1 MRVAI
6 RPIVERSPRRAAG
19 RSAGPLGQRHR
30 DRPRLA
36 VAHGRDLHLVAG
48 TLLAELMRIKGEGD
62 YNAIKTL
69 VDKYAVHFD
78 PALRDQ
84 VVSRYKQLDLPTYWA
99 GINTVLTAQLD
110 AKDSV
115 TAGIWLRF
123 SFRIWNTCV
132 MNGTSPASVTIR
144 I

>member
-48 TLLAELMRIKGEGD
+48 ALLAD
-62 YNAIKTL
+62 
-69 VDKYAVHFD
+69 D
-78 PALRDQ
+78 LRD
-84 VVSRYKQLDLPTYWA
+84 VRVR
-99 GINTVLTAQLD
+99 LD
-110 AKDSV
+110 ARAVDLGDDV
-115 TAGIWLRF
+115 AAHDDVLAADRAPRLAGADAGLLSR
-123 SFRIWNTCV
+123 
-132 MNGTSPASVTIR
+132 AAEL
-144 I
+144 